1 MWILCHKFELQRQ
14 FLYNQAIKMTEHSL
28 DCVWLSFC
36 LCVCVL
42 VCVWVCFSACVC
54 ACVSAEMLMPLYQK
68 CTPVYS
74 GVCVSVSVCV
84 CVLVCVCEACVSV
97 FSHAFR
103 PFIKRSKR
111 CFRFFYVLH
120 RAKVF
125 FTLLLLLLL
134 WASQDRKFNGKKSG
148 KEIWQPGFYTIRLRP
163 SSSSSSVCGV
173 YYVETKWY
181 N

>member
-1 MWILCHKFELQRQ
+1 MW
-14 FLYNQAIKMTEHSL
+14 
-28 DCVWLSFC
+28 VC
-36 LCVCVL
+36 LC
-42 VCVWVCFSACVC
+42 ACVC
-54 ACVSAEMLMPLYQK
+54 ACVSAEMLMPLYQM

-74 GVCVSVSVCV
+74 AVCVSVSLCV
-84 CVLVCVCEACVSV
+84 CASLCWCVCVCEACVSV

-125 FTLLLLLLL
+125 FTLLLLSL

-148 KEIWQPGFYTIRLRP
+148 KEIWQPGFYTTRLRP
-163 SSSSSSVCGV
+163 NSSSSSISSVCGA
-173 YYVETKWY
+173 YYVETK
-181 N
+181 